1 MSKRKIIRA
10 AILIAALITSI
21 TCGTAV
27 AQAADQYRTF
37 TTEIA
42 TAETAYQQA
51 ADSLEQT
58 VAEIPD
64 NELLH
69 AELKATAESALAEE
83 PIHYEL
89 DPNLKQV
96 LSVFNITPEY
106 PIWKDQQ
113 DELHAW
119 YDNQIESLKDT
130 SADLKAD
137 HNAWTL
143 QQAKDALQTVLTA
156 AQKKIDEV
164 GSELTKP
171 DLSTALSDKIT
182 EATAAIESATDPDA
196 LNTYASDI
204 QTDIDEL
211 QADHDA
217 YVKQKEKEAAEAA
230 ARKRAAEAAAAAAQ
244 AQQAQTAAASS
255 SSGSSDNWNVSAV
268 PSYGTAAA
276 PADGS
281 VGEWQ
286 SGYYIAHDWS
296 AAGQQIASKPAHVT
310 VNGQV
315 YHYVSSMVVPAD
327 TTWDSVAGFVYA
339 NGGIGFQTC
348 VGDQRLITHYEP
360 GA

>member
-1 MSKRKIIRA
+1 MSKRKIILTAAAFA
-10 AILIAALITSI
+10 AIVSITS
-21 TCGTAV
+21 GTIV
-27 AQAADQYRTF
+27 AHAATNQYNQF
-37 TTEIA
+37 VTEIA
-42 TAETAYQQA
+42 TAETAYQQMT
-51 ADSLEQT
+51 DSLEQT
-58 VAEIPD
+58 VAAIPD

-83 PIHYEL
+83 PVHYEL

-96 LSVFNITPEY
+96 LGAFNITPEY
-106 PIWKDQQ
+106 PIWQDQQ
-113 DELHAW
+113 QELHAW
-119 YDNQIESLKDT
+119 YNNQIELLKDT
-130 SADLKAD
+130 DADLKAD
-137 HNAWTL
+137 HDAWTL
-143 QQAKDALQTVLTA
+143 QQAKNALQTVMTA
-156 AQKKIDEV
+156 AQEKIDEV
-164 GSELTKP
+164 GSELTKT

-204 QTDIDEL
+204 QTATDEL

-230 ARKRAAEAAAAAAQ
+230 ARKKAAAAAAAAAQ
-244 AQQAQTAAASS
+244 AQQSQTAASSS

-348 VGDQRLITHYEP
+348 VGNQRLITHYEP
-360 GA
+360 GE